1 MKKIFLLFCLIA
13 VIASTSC
20 EEDELKLPAE
30 VNIAF
35 DMISFDLDD
44 NTKGEPVF
52 TVDEGYIV
60 INTIEFDGE
69 RDEGEDYFFSS
80 PFEEP
85 LQAELH
91 TGYMTQDVSFD
102 VPQGVYYKVEFNFI
116 VGDEEYPAL
125 RLRGI
130 SNDPVLGDIPVLF
143 EYPFVEEIQIEA
155 TNINGKKEIVLRKD
169 RPSTATIILDIPFL
183 CKLFNPGMI
192 QQAELVSIEGE
203 DVLLINNETNTN
215 IFNIMAIRLEKS
227 MQMVFE

>member
-1 MKKIFLLFCLIA
+1 MKKIVLLFSIAA

-30 VNIAF
+30 VNISF
-35 DMISFDLDD
+35 DMNSFTLGDD
-44 NTKGEPVF
+44 TKAAPLF
-52 TVDEGYIV
+52 TIDEGYII

-69 RDEGEDYFFSS
+69 REQGDDYFFTNT
-80 PFEEP
+80 FEEL
-85 LQAELH
+85 LQAEMH
-91 TGYMTQDVSFD
+91 TGNINQDVSFD
-102 VPQGVYYKVEFNFI
+102 IPQGVYYKVEFNFI

-169 RPSTATIILDIPFL
+169 RPSTATIILDIPLL

-215 IFNIMAIRLEKS
+215 IFLHD
-227 MQMVFE
+227 